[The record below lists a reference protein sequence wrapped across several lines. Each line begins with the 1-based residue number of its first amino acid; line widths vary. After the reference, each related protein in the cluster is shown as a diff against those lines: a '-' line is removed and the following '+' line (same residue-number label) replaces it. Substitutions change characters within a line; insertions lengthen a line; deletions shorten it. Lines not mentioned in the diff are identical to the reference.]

1 MSPEMN
7 PMRIPSIDKVTVHIG
22 TGESGERLTTA
33 EKLLETIVKQKPVRA
48 IAKKTLPTFSIKKR
62 EPIGCKVTL
71 RGKDASEFLKI
82 ALKIIDNKLSAGQF
96 DENGN
101 FSFGIE
107 EHTDFPGMRYDPS
120 IGIYGMDINVAL
132 KRSGHR
138 IRTRKIAKHKIPQN
152 HRLNKEDAISFLKEK
167 YGAEVI

>member
-1 MSPEMN
+1 MN
-7 PMRIPSIDKVTVHIG
+7 PMRNPSINKVTVHIG

-48 IAKKTLPTFSIKKR
+48 IAKKTLPSFSIKKR

-71 RGKDASEFLKI
+71 RGKSAQEFLKT
-82 ALKIIDNKLSAGQF
+82 ALQIIDNKLNASQF

-101 FSFGIE
+101 FSFGVE
-107 EHTDFPGMRYDPS
+107 EHTDFPGMKYDPS
-120 IGIYGMDINVAL
+120 IGIFGMDINVAL
-132 KRSGHR
+132 KRPGYR
-138 IRTRKIAKHKIPQN
+138 IRTRKICKQTIPQN
-152 HRLNKEDAISFLKEK
+152 HRLKKEDAISFLKEK

>member
-1 MSPEMN
+1 MN
-7 PMRIPSIDKVTVHIG
+7 PMRNPSINKVTVHIG

-48 IAKKTLPTFSIKKR
+48 IAKKTLPSFSIKKR

-71 RGKDASEFLKI
+71 RGKSAQEFLKT
-82 ALKIIDNKLSAGQF
+82 ALQIIDNKLSVSQF

-101 FSFGIE
+101 FSFGVE
-107 EHTDFPGMRYDPS
+107 EHTDFPGMKYDPS
-120 IGIYGMDINVAL
+120 IGIFGMDINVAL
-132 KRSGHR
+132 KRPGYR
-138 IRTRKIAKHKIPQN
+138 IRTRKICKQTIPQN
-152 HRLNKEDAISFLKEK
+152 HRLKKEDAISFLKEK

>member
-1 MSPEMN
+1 
-7 PMRIPSIDKVTVHIG
+7 MRTPSIGKVTVHIG

-48 IAKKTLPTFSIKKR
+48 IAKKTLPTFSIKKK

-71 RGKDASEFLKI
+71 RGNNASEFLKT
-82 ALKIIDNKLSAGQF
+82 ALKIIDNRLNASQF

-107 EHTDFPGMRYDPS
+107 EHTDFPGMKYDPS
-120 IGIYGMDINVAL
+120 IGIYGMDVNVAL
-132 KRSGHR
+132 KRPGYR
-138 IRTRKIAKHKIPQN
+138 IRTRKIERHKLPQN
-152 HRLNKEDAISFLKEK
+152 HRLKKDDAISFLKEK

>member
-1 MSPEMN
+1 MN
-7 PMRIPSIDKVTVHIG
+7 PMRTPSIGKVTVHIG

-33 EKLLETIVKQKPVRA
+33 EKLLETIVRQKPVRA

-71 RGKDASEFLKI
+71 RGKNASEFLKT
-82 ALKIIDNKLSAGQF
+82 ALKIIDNRLNASQF

-107 EHTDFPGMRYDPS
+107 EHTDFPGMKYDPS
-120 IGIYGMDINVAL
+120 IGIYGMDVNVAL
-132 KRSGHR
+132 KRPGYR
-138 IRTRKIAKHKIPQN
+138 IRTRKIERHKLPQN
-152 HRLNKEDAISFLKEK
+152 HRLKKDDAISFLKEK